1 MFVTEPTNTT
11 GLTVFDNSL
20 ILKTT
25 QLKIEEYVQDNPKL
39 TLTQDIEEADIVVY
53 SEFVEYERP
62 DIGFNFGTLSLKKEK
77 VFLTMKITFYE
88 EKYNFRQHLI
98 TRQMLEKESRSN
110 FYSMVETEYDF
121 IDSMLFNL
129 IKKTIDQAF
138 VDYFNLL
145 F

>member
-1 MFVTEPTNTT
+1 VFVTEPTNTT
-11 GLTVFDNSL
+11 GLGVFDNSL
-20 ILKTT
+20 ILRTT

-39 TLTQDIEEADIVVY
+39 TLTDKIEEADIIVY

-62 DIGFNFGTLSLKKEK
+62 DVSFSLGTISMKKER
-77 VFLTMKITFYE
+77 VYLTMKITFYE
-88 EKYNFRQHLI
+88 ERYNFKQHLI
-98 TRQMLEKESRSN
+98 TRQMLEKESKSN
-110 FYSMVETEYDF
+110 FYSMVENEYDF

-138 VDYFNLL
+138 VNYFKLL